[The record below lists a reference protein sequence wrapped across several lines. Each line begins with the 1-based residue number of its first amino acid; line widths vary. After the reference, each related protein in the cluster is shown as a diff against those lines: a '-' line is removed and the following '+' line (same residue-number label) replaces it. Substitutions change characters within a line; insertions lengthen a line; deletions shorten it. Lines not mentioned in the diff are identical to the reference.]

1 MSYGWAEVGVG
12 TNFAGG
18 GVTLDT
24 SPQATASIARRV
36 KEMAATDPSFRMTS
50 AALLSCLFDP
60 IKVQGHIAPVLFLT
74 AGEDLLRLVWVVL
87 HGVTGGR

>member
-1 MSYGWAEVGVG
+1 M
-12 TNFAGG
+12 
-18 GVTLDT
+18 TLDT

-36 KEMAATDPSFRMTS
+36 KEMAATDPSFRMAS

-74 AGEDLLRLVWVVL
+74 AGKNLPGLIGVVL
-87 HGVTGGR
+87 HSVTGRRETGPDDQPLA